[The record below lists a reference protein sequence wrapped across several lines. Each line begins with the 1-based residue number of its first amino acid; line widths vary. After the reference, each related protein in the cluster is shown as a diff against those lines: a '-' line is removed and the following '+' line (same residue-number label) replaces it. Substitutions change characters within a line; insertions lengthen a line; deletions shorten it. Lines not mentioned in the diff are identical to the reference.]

1 MLPLSV
7 GVPPAGRSAGGH
19 LQVANWIGEVAR
31 TVPLV
36 YQPTLLPG
44 GTMTRPEGVLLPQ
57 PLYTVYDGSCLHLRV

>member
-1 MLPLSV
+1 MCYLCRWV
-7 GVPPAGRSAGGH
+7 CHRRAVAQGVASR
-19 LQVANWIGEVAR
+19 LQIGEVAR